1 MTTLATRSA
10 SLLAITA
17 ASLALLVGSGG
28 GGGGDAG
35 PSPSPSPSP
44 SPGPSYTLGGTLTV
58 VENLA
63 VDSDTNDPTQS
74 PRVRNDALNTAQVV
88 TASSQVLGSVN
99 DPGAGPVGP
108 NFVGGDPSDY
118 FRVGVAAG
126 QTVELDFS
134 ADPAINDIDLYVYDS
149 AGVIVASSIGVGS
162 AECVR
167 ISTAGEYRVEVY
179 TFKGASLYNLRVTA
193 PGASSSCAN
202 VTPAGGEA
210 TLTPGELIVGLRDG
224 SARTAQAA
232 SAMSSG
238 RLNVL
243 RGRVAAGEQALV
255 SLPSDATTRRRAL
268 SALAGGTATAA
279 DAAASGA
286 AAQAYKDTVAYA
298 KRLRAA
304 RSFDYVM
311 FNRPVKTTALVGTF
325 PPNDPRYSLQRW
337 HYEQISLPTA
347 MQLLTARSP
356 QPTQRPIVAVVDTG
370 IVADHPDLGPQLVT
384 GYDFIASAAS
394 AGDNSGIDDNPD
406 DLRSGETQP
415 SFHGSHVAGTIA
427 ASTFDGQG
435 AAGVAPMAQIMPLR
449 ALGKNGSGSFYDIT
463 QAIRYAARLANDSNT
478 LPARRADVINL
489 SLGAAG
495 VACDADSATFFASV
509 RAQGSIVV
517 AATGN
522 DANRPN
528 STAPVGYPANC
539 ASVIA
544 VSATDPRRQ
553 TSYFSNTG
561 SQVAIAA
568 PGGDMRF
575 STTGT
580 GIADGVYSTVATFDA
595 NGARVPTFAPLQ
607 GTSMATPHVAGVIA
621 LMRWIAP
628 NITPAQVETLL
639 AQGALTDEAGAVG
652 RDTDF
657 GWGIVNA
664 AKAVRAAIEVQDGV
678 PPAAQRGRGRG
689 RAVGTGLRHR
699 RHGARVHAARHRHHH
714 RARHRG
720 HEQQR
725 RRRGERSIGRRHVQ
739 TRQLPRG
746 GEPRGTAGRRV
757 DGDDHRDDERA
768 AHADRAGH
776 GGEGGRHA
784 GVGRCRG
791 RCTCSSSTPP
801 TNLPIRQA
809 DVQASGGRY
818 VWSVTGVTVPK
829 ITIVAGTDYSEPLAE
844 ADRQQQRVDLELALV
859 GAGQVDRG
867 ADLHL
872 LGVDVEQPAAAQ
884 RDVGADLRCQ
894 AEAVVLQAH
903 GAVEDVDRGDVGVV
917 HAQADVGAEA
927 HAGEVVLQRQRRRQV
942 LEGADLVA
950 LHVDL
955 LLLRIGQDQLGG
967 QVRRQEVGDVDFR
980 NGLVVHRQTQAG
992 AVLVGRVQVHGTR
1005 PHDEAAGVLRK
1016 RGRHGGGQGRQQR
1029 RWGRSRSCSWGSSRF
1044 G

>member
-88 TASSQVLGSVN
+88 AASSQVLGSVN

-268 SALAGGTATAA
+268 SALAGGTAAAA
-279 DAAASGA
+279 DAAGSGA

-347 MQLLTARSP
+347 MQLITARSP

-678 PPAAQRGRGRG
+678 PPPPSAGVVEAAPS
-689 RAVGTGLRHR
+689 ALDF
-699 RHGARVHAARHRHHH
+699 
-714 RARHRG
+714 
-720 HEQQR
+720 
-725 RRRGERSIGRRHVQ
+725 
-739 TRQLPRG
+739 
-746 GEPRGTAGRRV
+746 GTAATALEFTLRATGTTTERVTAVTSSNAAVTVSEASV
-757 DGDDHRDDERA
+757 DGTSKLGSYRVAVSRA
-768 AHADRAGH
+768 ALPVGVSTATITATTNAPRTLTVQVTVEKVAGTPASADAGPVYVLVID
-776 GGEGGRHA
+776 A
-784 GVGRCRG
+784 A
-791 RCTCSSSTPP
+791 

-829 ITIVAGTDYSEPLAE
+829 ITIVAGTDYDNDGLICSRGE
-844 ADRQQQRVDLELALV
+844 ACGAYPVLGANITPITLTGNRNDLDFLLSPV
-859 GAGQVDRG
+859 GAGNVQSASVMRSVPPT
-867 ADLHL
+867 AK
-872 LGVDVEQPAAAQ
+872 ASA
-884 RDVGADLRCQ
+884 LR
-894 AEAVVLQAH
+894 AS
-903 GAVEDVDRGDVGVV
+903 
-917 HAQADVGAEA
+917 
-927 HAGEVVLQRQRRRQV
+927 
-942 LEGADLVA
+942 
-950 LHVDL
+950 
-955 LLLRIGQDQLGG
+955 
-967 QVRRQEVGDVDFR
+967 
-980 NGLVVHRQTQAG
+980 
-992 AVLVGRVQVHGTR
+992 
-1005 PHDEAAGVLRK
+1005 P
-1016 RGRHGGGQGRQQR
+1016 
-1029 RWGRSRSCSWGSSRF
+1029 
-1044 G
+1044 